1 MAIGNIVSAAAY
13 RGGGGVY
20 FPQSICGK
28 EAATKRV
35 EVSIDLRG
43 EMASGVSEDRTIE
56 AKMVI
61 TW

>member
-43 EMASGVSEDRTIE
+43 EMASGVS
-56 AKMVI
+56 
-61 TW
+61 